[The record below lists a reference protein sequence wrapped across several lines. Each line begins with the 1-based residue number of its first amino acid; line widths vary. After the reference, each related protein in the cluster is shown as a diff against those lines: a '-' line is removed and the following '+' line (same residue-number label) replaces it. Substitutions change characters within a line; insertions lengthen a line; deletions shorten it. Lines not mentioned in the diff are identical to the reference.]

1 MGIQYDVLSAS
12 NTTAATL
19 VNGPTRL
26 KGFVIASTDNASS
39 VTFRNGTTNTAPAL
53 VTVYTPAN
61 ATSVSALVPGDGVRF
76 GTALF
81 ADFDAN
87 VTAVTVFHG

>member
-1 MGIQYDVLSAS
+1 MGIQFDVLSAS

-39 VTFRNGTTNTAPAL
+39 VTFRNGTANTAPAL
-53 VTVYTPAN
+53 VTIYTPAN
-61 ATSVSALVPGDGVRF
+61 ATAVSALVPGDGVRF
-76 GTALF
+76 GNGLY